1 MIIKKIHEALQ
12 EIGLRKA
19 TFAVVDAPFD
29 DDMIEPLSFKDW
41 LESVGDKI
49 VGIIEAGKQLG
60 KDAGEAIKNVGQEA
74 LDKLIEASKNIQAA
88 KQKFVEQVLP
98 KILAKLKDLAAKGE
112 ETANKVISAIVGI
125 LKKLGASG
133 LKFAINW
140 LEENKDQIGKNIY
153 DKIVAKIDEALRE
166 IGLQGGIASYGA
178 LASAEEYVKN
188 ALKKA
193 AYAGYD
199 AAVYVF
205 DKLIEVLKV
214 FGVGALRL
222 AEKLVEMNKC
232 LVGAYI
238 YCMAIKK
245 VKAAIKIAIIAG

>member
-1 MIIKKIHEALQ
+1 M
-12 EIGLRKA
+12 G
-19 TFAVVDAPFD
+19 
-29 DDMIEPLSFKDW
+29 
-41 LESVGDKI
+41 
-49 VGIIEAGKQLG
+49 
-60 KDAGEAIKNVGQEA
+60 
-74 LDKLIEASKNIQAA
+74 A

-112 ETANKVISAIVGI
+112 ETANKVISAVVGI

-140 LEENKDQIGKNIY
+140 LEENKGQLGKNIY

-166 IGLQGGIASYGA
+166 IGLQGGGIASYGA

-214 FGVGALRL
+214 FGVGTLRL

-238 YCMAIKK
+238 YGMAMKK